1 MRRCR
6 CAAAPRLAA
15 RTAARAPPRCSSHRP
30 RASSSQAALNVG
42 ELLDTEIDRLTG
54 GGGARSDG
62 AASGGGAGGALRTP
76 ILLRRQSSQPV
87 VFPRLQARPT
97 SGEALPVDLDG
108 APVAL
113 PPGHPLA
120 LAPPPAVVV
129 EAAGAAS
136 AAAASAAAVAP
147 PMHIAIAMSLGCGG
161 FAGVVAR
168 AVVHPLDTL
177 RILQSVQTTES
188 VGAVMMSEVRADLG
202 GTTEAIRDVSIS
214 ELRSGEARL
223 SQIMGE
229 EITPLL
235 SQAAANFRTATSHWW
250 QSALVVADEG
260 SRALKRAIRTA
271 PFTQELGGELAA
283 ANPVAELSQLSRS
296 VGILYRGYGLS
307 VGGAYPVFAVYFGA
321 YEASKTAVASWIGG
335 GGERGDGING
345 VVTGDGVKTM
355 YRRDSRD
362 GSVTVH
368 VHQRGGGASSSDGGT
383 PKLVPIAAG
392 FMAECAAASLWLPWE
407 VVRQRIQLASGPS
420 PSFYGAAQEIVAE
433 SGVRGLYA
441 GAPEYMML
449 WGTFSPLMFL
459 LYEQGMQWLAK
470 DSDGNPKPPSLPASF
485 AVGCAAGVVASI
497 VTSPLDVVK
506 TRIQTQTPQSVVRY
520 TGMLHGLTEI
530 SRREGPAALF
540 RGTGARAA
548 TMGLTVGLMM
558 STYSTLKNHVA
569 RRAGYGG
576 PVPSAAPREP
586 RRRRLFDK
594 VSGQRPPPESEAAPK
609 IPTGAYGARMVDPW
623 G

>member
-1 MRRCR
+1 
-6 CAAAPRLAA
+6 
-15 RTAARAPPRCSSHRP
+15 
-30 RASSSQAALNVG
+30 
-42 ELLDTEIDRLTG
+42 
-54 GGGARSDG
+54 
-62 AASGGGAGGALRTP
+62 
-76 ILLRRQSSQPV
+76 
-87 VFPRLQARPT
+87 
-97 SGEALPVDLDG
+97 
-108 APVAL
+108 
-113 PPGHPLA
+113 
-120 LAPPPAVVV
+120 
-129 EAAGAAS
+129 
-136 AAAASAAAVAP
+136 
-147 PMHIAIAMSLGCGG
+147 
-161 FAGVVAR
+161 
-168 AVVHPLDTL
+168 
-177 RILQSVQTTES
+177 
-188 VGAVMMSEVRADLG
+188 
-202 GTTEAIRDVSIS
+202 
-214 ELRSGEARL
+214 
-223 SQIMGE
+223 MGE

-530 SRREGPAALF
+530 SKREGPAALF

-576 PVPSAAPREP
+576 PVPSAGPSREP

-594 VSGQRPPPESEAAPK
+594 VSGQRPPEAEAAPK
-609 IPTGAYGARMVDPW
+609 IPTDVGVYGARMVDPW